1 MKFSY
6 WLLGILICI
15 NLVSV
20 DTSRLNAQ
28 NKLDDGLS
36 QKLSLMQDNDT
47 LRILV
52 LLADQVDIIRT
63 YAKRLKVSRFQEK
76 GDTR

>member
-1 MKFSY
+1 MIMKFSY
-6 WLLGILICI
+6 WLLGFLICI

-36 QKLSLMQDNDT
+36 KN
-47 LRILV
+47 
-52 LLADQVDIIRT
+52 
-63 YAKRLKVSRFQEK
+63 SR
-76 GDTR
+76 